1 MNKNHKTVNLRM
13 NQENG
18 QWLYSLP
25 APVNSKHV
33 KFGKGLTVELRQ
45 RFTRTDD
52 DKIVIDPKV
61 KAEQDAYNYHY
72 GLLPDEFTGL
82 DKQEVID
89 AGYPDKAIMDVQ
101 KGELII

>member
-1 MNKNHKTVNLRM
+1 M

-18 QWLYSLP
+18 QWLYSLQ
-25 APVNSKHV
+25 APVNSNHF
-33 KFGKGLTVELRQ
+33 KFGKGLSIEFRQ

-52 DKIVIDPKV
+52 GNIVIDPKV

-89 AGYPDKAIMDVQ
+89 AGYPERAIMDVE